1 MMVKIPLPPGVERC
15 TVDTHRGAVAALRA
29 KPESANGRVSVMVC
43 GFMATKEDFREMLP
57 LLSRAGYDA
66 WAYDHP
72 GQHGGEFGG
81 AFGEIPDDRPGRYTT
96 QSLADQLREV
106 IRAVSPGEGA
116 HVVGHCFGGFIARA
130 AALDTPG
137 LTRTLTFL
145 SCGPSMRGQQARK
158 MLAGMDYVLINGG
171 PMLLWPLLKRAL
183 AEDDQVTR
191 ELCHAK
197 LATVNPHYLSGVAQS
212 MKNEADRTGDVAA
225 VGIRT
230 LVVHGSREKRLWR
243 PSDYADMA
251 RDLRADL
258 VVIDKAGHHVHRDQ
272 PDSTARSLTAFWAR
286 AEAGTPA
293 CPHGGD
299 ARAGVGES

>member
-1 MMVKIPLPPGVERC
+1 MMVEVPLPPGVERC
-15 TVDTHRGAVAALRA
+15 TVDTRSGAVAALRA
-29 KPESANGRVSVMVC
+29 KPESANGKASGKACVMVC

-81 AFGEIPDDRPGRYTT
+81 VQDDGPGRYTT

-106 IRAVSPGEGA
+106 IRAVSPGEPA
-116 HVVGHCFGGFIARA
+116 HLVGHCFGGFIARA

-137 LTRTLTFL
+137 LTRTLTLL
-145 SCGPSMRGQQARK
+145 SCGPSMRGQQPRK
-158 MLAGMDYVLINGG
+158 MLAAIDYVLVNGG

-191 ELCHAK
+191 DLCHAK
-197 LATVNPHYLSGVAQS
+197 LATVNPYYLSGVAQS
-212 MKNEADRTGDVAA
+212 MKDEADRSGDVAA
-225 VGIRT
+225 VGIRS
-230 LVVHGSREKRLWR
+230 LVMHGSREKRLWR
-243 PSDYADMA
+243 ASDYADMA
-251 RDLRADL
+251 RDLQADL

-272 PDSTARSLTAFWAR
+272 PDSTAGSLTAFWAH
-286 AEAGTPA
+286 AEAGAPA
-293 CPHGGD
+293 CPVRVGASTGAGG
-299 ARAGVGES
+299 S